1 MRLLTA
7 LLASTFAIAA
17 DGWVQLTPAGE
28 FAARDGRPGPGKKWK
43 LTDAQGVALAAS
55 FNQVA
60 AQTQVVIDYDHQT
73 LHVAKHGQK
82 APAAGWMGPAAEWR
96 PGQGLWAKVDWT
108 AAATEHINK
117 GEYRYISPVLMFDP
131 DTLEVKSVA
140 MAALV
145 NWPGLLGMNPA
156 YAALANQFQQEQDT
170 MNPILAALLAGLGL
184 QETATQEQATTAL
197 AALTALRDK
206 PAVPAALATALNLQ
220 TGADEAA
227 ALAAVQALSKP
238 DTAAAAAMAAMQAQ
252 LAALSAQVNTDK
264 VTAQVDDAL
273 KAGKLI
279 PAQRDWALGLGRKDS
294 AALSAYLATAPVIPL
309 AGQSGGKGAGDGATQ
324 TDALAGDVAKAFGL
338 TAEQFAKGAP
348 AKA

>member
-17 DGWVQLTPAGE
+17 GGWVQLLPAGD
-28 FAARDGRPGPGKKWK
+28 FAARDGRPSPGKKWK
-43 LTDAQGVALAAS
+43 LNDLQGEKLAAD

-60 AQTQVVIDYDHQT
+60 RATPVLIDYDHQT
-73 LHVAKHGQK
+73 LYLQRHGQK
-82 APAAGWMGPAAEWR
+82 APAAGWMKTAEWR
-96 PGQGLWAKVDWT
+96 KGQGLFAKVEWT
-108 AAATEHINK
+108 AAAAEHIDK
-117 GEYRYISPVLMFDP
+117 GEYLYVSPVLTFDK
-131 DTLEVKSVA
+131 DTFEVRAVT

-145 NWPGLLGMNPA
+145 NYPAVLGMSP
-156 YAALANQFQQEQDT
+156 ALAHLATQFHQEQDT

-220 TGADEAA
+220 AGADEAA
-227 ALAAVQALSKP
+227 ALAAVQALNKP
-238 DTAAAAAMAAMQAQ
+238 DNAAASAMAAMQAQ
-252 LAALSAQVNTDK
+252 LAALTAQVTEDK
-264 VTAQVDDAL
+264 VVTTVDDAL
-273 KAGKLI
+273 KADKLI
-279 PAQRDWALGLGRKDS
+279 PAQRDWALGLGRKDA

>member
-7 LLASTFAIAA
+7 LLASTFALAA

-43 LTDAQGVALAAS
+43 LTDVQGAALAAS

-60 AQTQVVIDYDHQT
+60 QQTQVVIDYDHQT

-82 APAAGWMGPAAEWR
+82 APAAGWMGPTAEWR
-96 PGQGLWAKVDWT
+96 PGQGLFAKVDWT
-108 AAATEHINK
+108 AAATEHISK

-156 YAALANQFQQEQDT
+156 HAALATQFHQEQDT

-184 QETATQEQATTAL
+184 EETATQEQAVSAL
-197 AALTALRDK
+197 AALTALRNK

-220 TGADEAA
+220 AGADEAA
-227 ALAAVQALSKP
+227 ALAAVAALSKP
-238 DTAAAAAMAAMQAQ
+238 DESATAAMAAMQQQ
-252 LAALSAQVNTDK
+252 LATLSAQVNADK
-264 VTAQVDDAL
+264 VTGTVEDAI
-273 KAGKLI
+273 KAGKLV
-279 PAQRDWALGLGRKDS
+279 PAQRDWAIRYGQKDM
-294 AALSAYLATAPVIPL
+294 AALSAFLAAAPVIPFQ
-309 AGQSGGKGAGDGATQ
+309 GQTGDKGLGGGLQ
-324 TDALAGDVAKAFGL
+324 TEALATDMAKAFGL